1 MGGWIIDRTS
11 SIIIVVVVVI
21 GSTSITDIGQSG
33 FNVVCGLLILR
44 MVRCGSSSSGGC
56 GRRYEFIGDGRCNG
70 GSPSRC
76 VVGRIIWVRR
86 FHYCR
91 HFV

>member
-1 MGGWIIDRTS
+1 MGGWIIDRT
-11 SIIIVVVVVI
+11 IIIVVV

-44 MVRCGSSSSGGC
+44 MVRCGSSSSSGGC
-56 GRRYEFIGDGRCNG
+56 GCRDEFIGDGRCNG
-70 GSPSRC
+70 GGPRRC

>member
-11 SIIIVVVVVI
+11 IIIVI

-56 GRRYEFIGDGRCNG
+56 GCRDEFIGDGRCNG
-70 GSPSRC
+70 GGPRRC

>member
-1 MGGWIIDRTS
+1 MGGWIIDRT
-11 SIIIVVVVVI
+11 IIIVVV

-33 FNVVCGLLILR
+33 FNVVCGLLMLR
-44 MVRCGSSSSGGC
+44 MVRCGSSSGC